1 MDQPGNV
8 PGAGVTTMRDDEPR
22 PGSEAPAPTGAP
34 SQAPE
39 TAEADAR
46 AAADAAA
53 LAAAQGAQADQAA
66 ARAAD
71 AKATMDATDARQ
83 RSADAEALV
92 DRGHELCRK
101 ARWRDAIEPLKRAT
115 ELDPQ
120 AGMAFYQLGDAY
132 NHIDQLA
139 AALAAFESASRLLP
153 DNWRA
158 LQGVGIVLDRMRR
171 PQEATA
177 AYQKARDAHRR

>member
-1 MDQPGNV
+1 
-8 PGAGVTTMRDDEPR
+8 MRDDELP
-22 PGSEAPAPTGAP
+22 PAPAGAT
-34 SQAPE
+34 AGADAA
-39 TAEADAR
+39 AEAAAQASAV
-46 AAADAAA
+46 AAADA
-53 LAAAQGAQADQAA
+53 LVQAAAQAA
-66 ARAAD
+66 ARAAE
-71 AKATMDATDARQ
+71 AKANLDAMEARQ
-83 RSADAEALV
+83 RSADAETLV

-177 AYQKARDAHRR
+177 AYQKARDARRR